1 MLTAGE
7 VLALS
12 PVLPVVTIDDARDA
26 APLARAL
33 HAGGLRAIEITLR
46 TDAGLD
52 AIRIIRAEAPDLVV
66 GAGTVLTAAL
76 LDRAIA
82 AGAAFAL
89 SPGYTEDLL
98 AAAMAARVIFIP
110 GVATAS
116 EIMRGL
122 ELGLTHFKFFPA
134 EQIGGAAAL
143 KSLGAPLPDARF
155 CPTGGI
161 TAASAPEYLR
171 LANVVCVGG
180 SWIAPPDLIRT
191 QRWAEIEANAAAA
204 ARLAG

>member
-33 HAGGLRAIEITLR
+33 RAGGLRAIEITLR

-52 AIRIIRAEAPDLVV
+52 AIRIIRAETPDIVV
-66 GAGTVLTAAL
+66 GAGTVLTAGL
-76 LDRAIA
+76 LERAIA

-89 SPGYTEDLL
+89 SPGYTADLL
-98 AAAMAARVIFIP
+98 AAAQAARVTFIP

-122 ELGLTHFKFFPA
+122 EFGLTHFKFFPA

-161 TAASAPEYLR
+161 TLASAPEYLR

-180 SWIAPPDLIRT
+180 SWIAPPDLIRA